1 MSLIESA
8 LARARGRSGGSE
20 TASPAPSSRTPSAAA
35 RSTPAAAAAP
45 VERIVAPYVPVD
57 AKACDEHRVLLDDT
71 AVQNH
76 DAVAA
81 YRILRTRIL
90 HRARARGWTTIGI
103 TSAGPN
109 DGKSLTSLNLSLSLA
124 PERNSEVVL
133 LDMDMRNPS
142 VCRCLGVEPPIGM
155 LEYLE
160 RRATPRDVF
169 FSIGVDNLTI
179 ASGNTATEQASELL
193 GTTQFEDLIHYVK
206 QHTANPIILIDLP
219 PLLST
224 DDALVIAPRVDA
236 MLLVVAEGITDRSAL
251 SKAVELLSEF
261 PMAGL
266 VLNRAVEAQAH
277 GYGYGIGKG

>member
-1 MSLIESA
+1 VRIDA
-8 LARARGRSGGSE
+8 PRV
-20 TASPAPSSRTPSAAA
+20 PA
-35 RSTPAAAAAP
+35 
-45 VERIVAPYVPVD
+45 D
-57 AKACDEHRVLLDDT
+57 AKVCEANRVLLDQT

-90 HRARARGWTTIGI
+90 HRARARSWTTIGI

-109 DGKSLTSLNLSLSLA
+109 DGKSLTALNLSLSLA

-142 VCRCLGVEPPIGM
+142 VCRCLGVEPPSEM
-155 LEYLE
+155 LDYLE
-160 RRATPRDVF
+160 RRVSAREVF

-179 ASGNTATEQASELL
+179 ASGTRATDQASELL
-193 GTTQFEDLIHYVK
+193 GTSQFEELIHYVK
-206 QHTANPIILIDLP
+206 QHTVTPIILIDLP

-236 MLLVVAEGITDRSAL
+236 MLLVVAEGTTDRAAM